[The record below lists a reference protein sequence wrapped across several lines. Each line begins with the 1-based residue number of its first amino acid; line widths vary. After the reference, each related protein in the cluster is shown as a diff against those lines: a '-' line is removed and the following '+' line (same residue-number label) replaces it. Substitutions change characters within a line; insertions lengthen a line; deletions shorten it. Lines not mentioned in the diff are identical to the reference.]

1 MSSLKDG
8 KYALIEVRWSLYL
21 EVKSRIDSEEADI
34 ALMKAGN
41 LPGFPFCVER
51 RFLAIAEGV

>member
-8 KYALIEVRWSLYL
+8 KYPLMEVRWSLYL
-21 EVKSRIDSEEADI
+21 EVKSLIDTEEAEI
-34 ALMKAGN
+34 ALMEAGN

-51 RFLAIAEGV
+51 RFFSIAEGV